1 MAEEKNVLIL
11 GRGGFGT
18 ELAELLT
25 GTGLY
30 QKVYFLDDGAP
41 DCAGRLDDL
50 ERPDLRALCPDAFA
64 AVGNNALRLDL
75 LRRLREAGYNLP
87 VFVHPRAFV
96 CPSAQLGEGTVVLP
110 LCWVGARTVAGMG
123 CILNAGASI
132 VWQQTWAYA
141 RTSDH
146 GDFGR
151 YGKDQQQMYDAIVA
165 SVQRL
170 LEETS
175 IETVIPSGTAIQNLR
190 TTELC
195 DSLDLTRDGYH
206 LGLGAGRYTAACA
219 WFQTLVAPAL
229 GTNVADNACRLEGT
243 PYALTPQEAELCREA
258 VRKACIRWNEV
269 WKTPTGTVPVGAA
282 AW

>member
-1 MAEEKNVLIL
+1 MAAEKNVLIL

-50 ERPDLRALCPDAFA
+50 ERPALRALCPDAFA

-132 VWQQTWAYA
+132 
-141 RTSDH
+141 DH
-146 GDFGR
+146 DVVLGDGFHAAPG
-151 YGKDQQQMYDAIVA
+151 AIIKA
-165 SVQRL
+165 GAK
-170 LEETS
+170 LES
-175 IETVIPSGTAIQNLR
+175 CAKADSGQVIRSPW
-190 TTELC
+190 EL
-195 DSLDLTRDGYH
+195 
-206 LGLGAGRYTAACA
+206 
-219 WFQTLVAPAL
+219 
-229 GTNVADNACRLEGT
+229 
-243 PYALTPQEAELCREA
+243 
-258 VRKACIRWNEV
+258 
-269 WKTPTGTVPVGAA
+269 KTGGPR
-282 AW
+282 